1 MPADFYAVVDTNVLV
16 SALFTRNP
24 ESNTKRILDLVLDGA
39 ICPLVNDEIIA
50 EYQDVLSRDK
60 FPFKPENV
68 HNVIAAIEYF
78 GYNPGRTDSDE
89 SFPDPKDVV
98 FYEVALSK
106 EGSYLITGNTKH
118 FPRKQIVVSPAE
130 FMEIFKS
137 RKDAWSTPR

>member
-24 ESNTKRILDLVLDGA
+24 
-39 ICPLVNDEIIA
+39 
-50 EYQDVLSRDK
+50 
-60 FPFKPENV
+60 
-68 HNVIAAIEYF
+68 
-78 GYNPGRTDSDE
+78 GRTNSDE
-89 SFPDPKDVV
+89 SFLDPKDVV

-118 FPRKQIVVSPAE
+118 FPRKPIVVSPAE

-137 RKDAWSTPR
+137 RKEAWSTSH